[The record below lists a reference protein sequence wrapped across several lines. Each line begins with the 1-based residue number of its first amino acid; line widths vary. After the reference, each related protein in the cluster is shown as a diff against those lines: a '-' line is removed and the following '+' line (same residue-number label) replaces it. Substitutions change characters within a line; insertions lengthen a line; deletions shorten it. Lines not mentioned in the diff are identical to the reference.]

1 MNVGHPLLVSLYHS
15 RSSPISH
22 LVAAQLL
29 DNALVA
35 AGLVEDARHMLP
47 RLNEILLSAIKA
59 EETST
64 TSTDDDD
71 DTSETSTTSVDEVA
85 GSSSSDSSSTGTTS
99 STSSTN

>member
-1 MNVGHPLLVSLYHS
+1 MNAGHPLLVSLYHS

-71 DTSETSTTSVDEVA
+71 TSETSTTTIDEGA
-85 GSSSSDSSSTGTTS
+85 DSSISDSSTPGTS

>member
-1 MNVGHPLLVSLYHS
+1 MLEVNAGHPLLVSLYHS

-47 RLNEILLSAIKA
+47 RLNEILLSAMKA
-59 EETST
+59 DEFST
-64 TSTDDDD
+64 TDD
-71 DTSETSTTSVDEVA
+71 DTSGETATTVDEGA
-85 GSSSSDSSSTGTTS
+85 GSSSSDSTTPGHS